1 MLRIS
6 NILVPVDFSTGS
18 RACIEYATAMAET
31 LHSNVTL
38 FHVFERADLMATIVP
53 GADRDADNTTDRALA
68 QRSLEG
74 LRAETPSR
82 AGVSV
87 SVVIVHGSPAEE
99 IVSFSHDKAFDM
111 VVIGTHGRTGFSHV
125 LMGSVAEA
133 VVRRASCPVLTLH
146 FPFPVIAAP

>member
-1 MLRIS
+1 MRRRWPRRFTRTSRSSTCSRGPTSWPPSSLGRTETRITRQ
-6 NILVPVDFSTGS
+6 N
-18 RACIEYATAMAET
+18 
-31 LHSNVTL
+31 
-38 FHVFERADLMATIVP
+38 
-53 GADRDADNTTDRALA
+53 RALA

-82 AGVSV
+82 AGVRV

-133 VVRRASCPVLTLH
+133 VVRRASCAVLTLH
-146 FPFPVIAAP
+146 IPFPAAGALTIAGTKSEMERRVVSD